1 MREICN
7 QISGFCVNEV
17 EFLIAAYKLKIFKAT
32 PHNRDA
38 MKYGK
43 ILA

>member
-1 MREICN
+1 M
-7 QISGFCVNEV
+7 
-17 EFLIAAYKLKIFKAT
+17 LILDTVKEKDCFDVLMVKSVFAKAT